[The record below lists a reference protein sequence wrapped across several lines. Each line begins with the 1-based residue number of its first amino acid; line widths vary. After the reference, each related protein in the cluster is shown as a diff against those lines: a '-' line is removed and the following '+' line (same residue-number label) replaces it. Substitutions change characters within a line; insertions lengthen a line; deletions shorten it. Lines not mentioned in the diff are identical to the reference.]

1 MISALYIVLS
11 AIIIGQLSM
20 NVIKVRRQY
29 KISIGDGSNHA
40 LQLAICA
47 QTNAVEYLPIGML
60 LLISLEF
67 NAANN
72 LIIHALGITLLVG
85 RIMHAKAMLADNLK
99 RRVIGMQITF
109 YTLLAMAVMNMGYL
123 PYGKLI
129 QF

>member
-1 MISALYIVLS
+1 MISALYIALS

-20 NVIKVRRQY
+20 TVIKARR
-29 KISIGDGSNHA
+29 KFKVSVGDGGNQV

-60 LLISLEF
+60 LLLALEL

-72 LIIHALGITLLVG
+72 LIIHALGLALIVG
-85 RIMHAKAMLADNLK
+85 RILHAKAMLADNLK
-99 RRVIGMQITF
+99 RRVLGMQITF
-109 YTLLAMAVMNMGYL
+109 YTLMVMVVMNMVYL
-123 PYGKLI
+123 PYEKLI